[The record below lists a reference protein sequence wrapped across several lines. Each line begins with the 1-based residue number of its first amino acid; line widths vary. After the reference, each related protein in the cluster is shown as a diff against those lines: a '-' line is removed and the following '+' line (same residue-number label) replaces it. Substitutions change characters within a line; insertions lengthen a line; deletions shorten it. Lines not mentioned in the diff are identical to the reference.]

1 MKMYET
7 NTKITIDEYKKY
19 NKELFKKTNF
29 IRGLL
34 ALIVSILLV
43 VFIIL
48 PKANLSTIE
57 TISLFLAYFI
67 GFAFAAL
74 FLKLFQNISVKSTYR
89 KLSKNNSDVLNMK
102 LIFYKDYMIQKT
114 NKNEYKV
121 FYKDLYEILETRDNF
136 YIMLSQNQ
144 GIIIIKENCNKKLIE
159 FIEDLKAI

>member
-1 MKMYET
+1 MKLYET

-19 NKELFKKTNF
+19 NKTLFKKVNF

-67 GFAFAAL
+67 GFLLAVL
-74 FLKLFQNISVKSTYR
+74 FLKLFQKISVKSTY
-89 KLSKNNSDVLNMK
+89 KKINKNDPDLLDMK

-114 NKNEYKV
+114 KKHEYKV
-121 FYKDLYEILETRDNF
+121 YYKDLYEVLETKDNF
-136 YIMLSQNQ
+136 YLMLSQNQ
-144 GIIIIKENCNKKLIE
+144 GVIIIKANCNKRLIE
-159 FIEDLKAI
+159 FIEGLKK

>member
-1 MKMYET
+1 MKLYET

-19 NKELFKKTNF
+19 NKTLFKKVNF

-67 GFAFAAL
+67 GFVIAVL
-74 FLKLFQNISVKSTYR
+74 FLKLFQNISVKSTYK
-89 KLSKNNSDVLNMK
+89 KLNKNNPDVLDMK

-114 NKNEYKV
+114 KKNEYKV
-121 FYKDLYEILETRDNF
+121 YYKDLYEILETRDNF
-136 YIMLSQNQ
+136 YLMLSQNQ
-144 GIIIIKENCNKKLIE
+144 GVIIIKENCNKKLIE
-159 FIEDLKAI
+159 FIEGLKK